1 MPKTKEQIDSLKL
14 ERKNEI
20 ALCGLKVF
28 CEKGYDSSTIDD
40 IAKKAKCSHGLFYHY
55 FKNKQE
61 IFEYVIQLHRQNTND
76 MIVKQIDC
84 VENYSQKLAIILK
97 SIFTDLKND
106 ENFSYHFYFFISQSF
121 ALKEKGVKPKKH
133 LDKKP
138 PFVVMEEFFKA
149 GQQRGEFRTDYTAT
163 EFASMFFSIIQGA
176 TIGYVIAPKDLQ
188 KKMTLPSV
196 DFILNI
202 FTNTR
207 S

>member
-1 MPKTKEQIDSLKL
+1 MA
-14 ERKNEI
+14 RVKNNN
-20 ALCGLKVF
+20 
-28 CEKGYDSSTIDD
+28 Y
-40 IAKKAKCSHGLFYHY
+40 
-55 FKNKQE
+55 KN
-61 IFEYVIQLHRQNTND
+61 NP
-76 MIVKQIDC
+76 
-84 VENYSQKLAIILK
+84 
-97 SIFTDLKND
+97 
-106 ENFSYHFYFFISQSF
+106 FSVRLTELI
-121 ALKEKGVKPKKH
+121 KEKGVKPKKH

-138 PFVVMEEFFKA
+138 PFVVMEDFFKA

-163 EFASMFFSIIQGA
+163 ECASMFFSIIQGA